1 MVASR
6 RSTDDT
12 GVSDVVGFGQW
23 PVVLSP
29 SSWVMVVP
37 GAADP
42 GYCLAE
48 GFEGGFSL
56 LWRR

>member
-1 MVASR
+1 MVTDGGVR

-12 GVSDVVGFGQW
+12 GVSDAVGFGQW

-42 GYCLAE
+42 GTA
-48 GFEGGFSL
+48 GRGI
-56 LWRR
+56 